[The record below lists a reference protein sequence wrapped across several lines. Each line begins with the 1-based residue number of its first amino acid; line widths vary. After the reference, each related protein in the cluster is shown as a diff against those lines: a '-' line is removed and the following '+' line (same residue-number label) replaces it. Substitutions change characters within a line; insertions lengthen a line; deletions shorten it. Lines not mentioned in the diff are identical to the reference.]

1 MQRKKKNKTELPTN
15 QVDGKDHTRPAK
27 IPKTIDEVL
36 GITRFSPYES
46 LDEDKYLASLNVLV
60 KIDLQRECVR
70 VGLLPHDNE
79 ELMKQRLVKEFR
91 KYIAHLETTDL
102 QPTIVEKTKATEKA
116 AEDIMK
122 RCIFGG

>member
-1 MQRKKKNKTELPTN
+1 MPRKKTKPTTLPTN
-15 QVDGKDHTRPAK
+15 QIDGKDHALERQPT
-27 IPKTIDEVL
+27 TIDEVL
-36 GITRFSPYES
+36 GVARYSPYTTFYE
-46 LDEDKYLASLNVLV
+46 DEYLAGLTQLV
-60 KIDLQRECVR
+60 KIDLQRECIR

-91 KYIAHLETTDL
+91 KYIANFNTAGLSPNILESNT
-102 QPTIVEKTKATEKA
+102 KA